1 MLVELRAENYAVIDH
16 AIASFG
22 PGLNLLTGE
31 TGAGKSIL
39 VDALALLLGG
49 KGSGELVRHGA
60 EKAALSCV
68 FESTPGAEAILEA
81 NGIDAEGAEI
91 ILRREILSTGKGRV
105 FVNNQP
111 ATVQVLKQLAPEL
124 ALVHAQTE
132 SLSSFDEAQQR
143 LLLDRFA
150 GISLDAVAE
159 AHAHWHAVAGKLNDL
174 LHGEQDRLRMVDLWT
189 YQNKE
194 IEQANLQPGEDE
206 ALETEKRVL
215 ANAEKLYAAA
225 MSAFDQ
231 LYEGSA
237 SAEAALRDALRNV
250 EELARYDQ
258 RFAEPTQQLAS
269 ARATIS
275 DIAASLRDYAE
286 GINASPERLAE
297 IEDRLALID
306 RLKRKYGKTVAEVI
320 EFGQDV
326 ATKLAEVE
334 DRDEILKTLRAD
346 LEKAAAA
353 YRKAASALTA
363 ERKAAAS
370 KLAKRAEAQI
380 NSLAMKV
387 KFEVAVTSANDADS
401 ATGTGAKAPG
411 SIVEGGQGFSTAKK
425 LSTEGGQGFSP
436 DKQAGKS
443 ARPLGPEKTA
453 GASHEVSGHDFSR
466 ADAAANKEG
475 AGRGGF
481 QPTHLSPVGSSSE
494 NAHWSPAGWDSV
506 EYRIATNPGEPL
518 KPLVEIASGGE
529 LSRVLLALKVA
540 VEEGSHSKS
549 NSTKSKKKTTPRTL
563 VFDEIDI
570 GIGGRAAE
578 AVGQK
583 LKALGR
589 TQQVLCVTHLPQIA
603 AFADQHLAVEKHE
616 KDGRTQTRIRVLD
629 DRARTHEV
637 ARMLSGAKVT
647 DTSLQHAAQMIAGSR

>member
-60 EKAALSCV
+60 DKAALSCV
-68 FESTPGAEAILEA
+68 FESTPGAESILEA
-81 NGIDAEGAEI
+81 NGIDAEGTEI

-132 SLSSFDEAQQR
+132 SLSSFDQAQQR

-150 GISLDAVAE
+150 GISLDAVSE
-159 AHAHWHAVAGKLNDL
+159 AHAHWHAAAAKLNDL
-174 LHGEQDRLRMVDLWT
+174 LHGEQDRLRMVDLWS

-194 IEQANLQPGEDE
+194 IESAHLVPGEDE

-215 ANAEKLYAAA
+215 ANAEKLYSAALA
-225 MSAFDQ
+225 GFDQ
-231 LYEGSA
+231 LYEGSS
-237 SAEAALRDALRNV
+237 SAEAALRDAIRNV
-250 EELARYDQ
+250 DELARYDK
-258 RFAEPTQQLAS
+258 RFAESAQQLAS

-275 DIAASLRDYAE
+275 DIASGLRDYAE
-286 GINASPERLAE
+286 SINASPERLAE

-306 RLKRKYGKTVAEVI
+306 RLKRKYGKTVAEI
-320 EFGQDV
+320 IAFGEDV
-326 ATKLAEVE
+326 ARKLSEVE
-334 DRDEILKTLRAD
+334 DRDETLKTLRVG
-346 LEKAAAA
+346 LEKAAAE
-353 YRKAASALTA
+353 YSKAAAALTA
-363 ERKAAAS
+363 ERKTAAA
-370 KLAKRAEAQI
+370 KLAKLAEAQI

-387 KFEVAVTSANDADS
+387 KFEVAVTSSDHES
-401 ATGTGAKAPG
+401 AWT
-411 SIVEGGQGFSTAKK
+411 S
-425 LSTEGGQGFSP
+425 
-436 DKQAGKS
+436 
-443 ARPLGPEKTA
+443 
-453 GASHEVSGHDFSR
+453 
-466 ADAAANKEG
+466 
-475 AGRGGF
+475 
-481 QPTHLSPVGSSSE
+481 
-494 NAHWSPAGWDSV
+494 AGWDEV
-506 EYRIATNPGEPL
+506 EYRISTNPGEPL

-549 NSTKSKKKTTPRTL
+549 DSTKSKKKTTPRTL

-583 LKALGR
+583 LKALAR
-589 TQQVLCVTHLPQIA
+589 AQQVLCVTHLPQIA
-603 AFADQHLAVEKHE
+603 AFADQHLAVEKRE

-629 DRARTHEV
+629 DRSRTHEV